1 MEKMTLLLP
10 ENTAE
15 MLHLLSRETGQNIG
29 DLVQEMALDRYM
41 RLAVGGADS
50 TVLGPSTSS
59 YTAAARGSSS
69 MPLGTRT

>member
-1 MEKMTLLLP
+1 MTLLLP

-41 RLAVGGADS
+41 RHALDASDAAVPKPSD
-50 TVLGPSTSS
+50 TVFAE
-59 YTAAARGSSS
+59 AANR
-69 MPLGTRT
+69 

>member
-41 RLAVGGADS
+41 KLALGGADVAVS
-50 TVLGPSTSS
+50 NLSDMVCAE
-59 YTAAARGSSS
+59 TAYR
-69 MPLGTRT
+69 

>member
-41 RLAVGGADS
+41 RHALDASDAIAPKPSD
-50 TVLGPSTSS
+50 TVFAE
-59 YTAAARGSSS
+59 AANR
-69 MPLGTRT
+69 

>member
-41 RLAVGGADS
+41 RLAVAGSDRADI
-50 TVLGPSTSS
+50 TSPDTG
-59 YTAAARGSSS
+59 YTAAARGS
-69 MPLGTRT
+69 

>member
-29 DLVQEMALDRYM
+29 DLIQEMALDRYM
-41 RLAVGGADS
+41 RMALGGSDS
-50 TVLGPSTSS
+50 TGSGPSDTA
-59 YTAAARGSSS
+59 YTAVVHR
-69 MPLGTRT
+69 